1 MALAAE
7 STGHSRTAAKI
18 EQENIIISCLLV
30 IFTVTAYPENIPM
43 EKVTVVLP

>member
-1 MALAAE
+1 MAAE

-30 IFTVTAYPENIPM
+30 IFAVTAYPM